1 MSIRTLLIAC
11 CGLLIPG
18 SASLNAQCTAE
29 TETGRRIVR
38 GYAAHD
44 VTTGPD
50 GRLVLTENQVRPL
63 ADPGD
68 SSVCQRLLNV
78 WWAQWRT
85 PDEAKPDWAWTYYQV
100 GTCTTS
106 WRTGP
111 RRRSARTLME
121 RSGFPSAGARFSSS
135 IATSGCCGRL
145 QAE

>member
-50 GRLVLTENQVRPL
+50 GRLVLIENQVRPL

-68 SSVCQRLLNV
+68 SSVCQQLFNV

-100 GTCTTS
+100 GDLYYVVAHKTTPPVHQNPDGTLRIS
-106 WRTGP
+106 LRWSPLFIFDRNFQLLRT
-111 RRRSARTLME
+111 
-121 RSGFPSAGARFSSS
+121 
-135 IATSGCCGRL
+135 IAS
-145 QAE
+145 